1 MPVHSSAPRLRDEND
16 GRSIGGRS
24 VPYESGVLPDD
35 FVECLHLFKERSGL
49 TWSGLAEVLGVDIKQ
64 LLRWRDG
71 TEPCGGAFRSLV
83 RGARWIPGGL
93 DLLVGEDFLI
103 SLREGWA
110 DASSAYPP

>member
-1 MPVHSSAPRLRDEND
+1 MPVHSSAPRLRDDHD
-16 GRSIGGRS
+16 GRTIGGRS
-24 VPYESGVLPDD
+24 VPYEFGVLPDD

-83 RGARWIPGGL
+83 RIARWVPGGL
-93 DLLVGEDFLI
+93 DLVVGENFLI
-103 SLREGWA
+103 SLREGWS